1 MSWFKQT
8 VYDPS
13 ASLSAE
19 RRGTM
24 SLPDPESFYA
34 CAPGEYRKRER
45 KAMLKSLERKPDAM
59 WPTTWSFSFR
69 NPAKVYGSPWLDD
82 AIGAGRGEAAK
93 TPGLLRELARL
104 GEGGARG
111 GGGGGGGGEKPKE
124 AKLVVTLRM

>member
-1 MSWFKQT
+1 
-8 VYDPS
+8 
-13 ASLSAE
+13 
-19 RRGTM
+19 M

-104 GEGGARG
+104 GEGGARVG
-111 GGGGGGGGEKPKE
+111 GGGGDGGEKPKE